1 MAEINILDTLYNARL
16 EKIST
21 LDKKDIGMLENAT
34 VRIAE
39 YEAELDE
46 CFIKIEDKNLKSE
59 IRILIEERINIE
71 NDISSYIKEKF
82 YKARLWRCKT
92 ITKIAQKSVLFFL
105 LLSVA
110 FF

>member
-21 LDKKDIGMLENAT
+21 LDKKDIGMLENVT

-82 YKARLWRCKT
+82 YKARL
-92 ITKIAQKSVLFFL
+92 
-105 LLSVA
+105 
-110 FF
+110 